1 MGFFDKFNAAFQ
13 KETERINTSKEN
25 SNYKPVKEREQ
36 EHYNALNRQS
46 DSDLL
51 KKINNHFISDDDKKI
66 IEGILKERGYE
77 KSENGWY
84 DRKEIGRNLCCIL
97 RNTFGSVFN
106 LLFVKGSRYRN
117 LPFIFHKTG
126 LFL

>member
-36 EHYNALNRQS
+36 EHYNAFNRQS

-84 DRKEIGRNLCCIL
+84 DRK
-97 RNTFGSVFN
+97 
-106 LLFVKGSRYRN
+106 
-117 LPFIFHKTG
+117 
-126 LFL
+126 